1 MDQWLMKRA
10 GYISASRLDDLMT
23 KGRTKEKMW
32 GDSAIA
38 YLYKIEYE
46 RMMGTPGLYKDA
58 PALSFGREN
67 EPYAVEWLRQNVNPD
82 IRYYEEDFEEKP
94 FVTVNWARFGCT
106 LDTDIPNENGN
117 PLEIYEI
124 KCTYSESS
132 TYTYFSPSRPY
143 EKKRLEALREH
154 RCQIAGQFLACP
166 TCNVIHILK
175 YNPQRD
181 DTDWDVMDTVAPRRG
196 IIFDFTREEMGAFL
210 EEVKDR
216 IIKADEYLNQHLEIE
231 LINEYYK

>member
-82 IRYYEEDFEEKP
+82 IRYYEEEFE
-94 FVTVNWARFGCT
+94 
-106 LDTDIPNENGN
+106 
-117 PLEIYEI
+117 
-124 KCTYSESS
+124 
-132 TYTYFSPSRPY
+132 
-143 EKKRLEALREH
+143 
-154 RCQIAGQFLACP
+154 
-166 TCNVIHILK
+166 
-175 YNPQRD
+175 
-181 DTDWDVMDTVAPRRG
+181 
-196 IIFDFTREEMGAFL
+196 
-210 EEVKDR
+210 
-216 IIKADEYLNQHLEIE
+216 
-231 LINEYYK
+231 